1 MKFQTPKGMHDVFE
15 EDLMYF
21 KKIRKAC
28 ESMAEFYGFEEI
40 RTPILEDTGVFEKGT
55 GMTSDIVEKEMY
67 NLRTKGGDHLTLR
80 PEGTPGVVRAY
91 IQNGMISRPKP
102 VNMWYMGPFFRHER
116 PQAGRLRQFHQFGFE
131 SIGVEDPVIDVLT
144 IEIFYNILKGL
155 GFKNLIIELNSVGCS
170 QCRPYFKKA
179 LTGYLK
185 SRQSSLCAD
194 CKSRVR
200 KNPLRIFDCKQEKCQ
215 MIRSSAPQV
224 LDSLCKEC
232 HDHFKTLLEFLD
244 ELELPYSL
252 NPYLV
257 RGLDYYTKTVFEIIE
272 ETEDGKKQGSLVGGG
287 RYDDLVRVLGGKV
300 TPGCG
305 GAAGVERI
313 VNLMKKKHK
322 KPKEETKITEV
333 FLAQVG
339 ELAKKKSLKLLEDL
353 RVLKIN
359 IGQVLHKDSLTSQ
372 LALADKQKAKY
383 VFILGQKEAI
393 ENKIII
399 REMDTGKQKTVPLN
413 RAVYEI
419 KKRLKK

>member
-1 MKFQTPKGMHDVFE
+1 MKFQAPTGMHDVFE
-15 EDLMYF
+15 KDLVYF
-21 KKIRKAC
+21 RKIRKAC
-28 ESMAEFYGFEEI
+28 ESIAEFYGFEEI

-55 GMTSDIVEKEMY
+55 GLTSDIVEKEMY

-91 IQNGMISRPKP
+91 IQNGMVAMPKP

-170 QCRPYFKKA
+170 QCRPHFKKA

-185 SRQSSLCAD
+185 SRQASLCAE
-194 CKSRVR
+194 CKSRAK
-200 KNPLRIFDCKQEKCQ
+200 KNPLRILDCKQEKCQ

-224 LDSLCKEC
+224 LDYICKEC

-272 ETEDGKKQGSLVGGG
+272 ETEDGKAQGSLTGGG
-287 RYDDLVRVLGGKV
+287 RYDDLVKVLGGKS

-305 GAAGVERI
+305 AAAGVERI
-313 VNLMKKKHK
+313 ASLMKKKANK
-322 KPKEETKITEV
+322 FKEEKTTEV

-339 ELAKKKSLKLLEDL
+339 ELAKKKSLKLLEEL
-353 RVLKIN
+353 RTLKIN

-383 VFILGQKEAI
+383 VFILGQKEAL

-399 REMDTGKQKTVPLN
+399 REMESGRQKTVPMN
-413 RAVYEI
+413 KAIYEI
-419 KKRLKK
+419 RNRLKK